1 MSQETR
7 RVIEQYARSHD
18 PQCFAEDAEFT
29 QVALLNPIEGRDAI
43 ADMLRLF
50 YQEAFSDARGDLRHV
65 AADTG
70 QDLGFIEFT
79 FHGQH
84 TGDLMGIP
92 ATGRTVDIAM
102 LGVYEIRD
110 GLIRR
115 CRLYYDMA
123 TLLRQ
128 LGQLPAN

>member
-7 RVIEQYARSHD
+7 KAIEQYARSHD
-18 PQCFAEDAEFT
+18 PQCFAENAEFT
-29 QVALLNPIEGRDAI
+29 QMALPNPFKGRDAI
-43 ADMLRLF
+43 AGMLRLF

-65 AADTG
+65 AADTD

-79 FHGQH
+79 FHGRH

-92 ATGRTVDIAM
+92 ATGRTVEIAM
-102 LGVYEIRD
+102 LGVYEVRD

-128 LGQLPAN
+128 LGQLPGS